1 MTQMIG
7 RALRGEAAGGTA
19 QAYIVSFI
27 DERATHIA
35 WVNSE
40 RLIEG
45 PDLLNEAT
53 LHNREAT
60 TALISTQMMAN
71 IAQSLE
77 QHIDTSRLTHV
88 SFTESVPIGVY
99 AFSYLLPTREE
110 HAEILVYAHLRE
122 GYAKVRTLLPKL
134 CARYPMTQYPEERV
148 LREIAQTLEGQC
160 FVGNYQAP
168 SVERQDIVALI
179 RYYVQ
184 NGYMPNMLYFTER
197 EAVDITALARHI
209 LTHDLGQRAKAAY
222 LQQYWQTHR
231 FTQIYFNYNE
241 YYFRKCVDG
250 ELLRMEL
257 APHQLQDV
265 SLKVWK
271 EEQLTLYR
279 RILNDLFARAKVAGG
294 YRCMKTGAVRA
305 SKKDFVIAY
314 KKPLAKG
321 GQTTLDNLMIVAK

>member
-1 MTQMIG
+1 M
-7 RALRGEAAGGTA
+7 
-19 QAYIVSFI
+19 
-27 DERATHIA
+27 
-35 WVNSE
+35 
-40 RLIEG
+40 
-45 PDLLNEAT
+45 
-53 LHNREAT
+53 
-60 TALISTQMMAN
+60 
-71 IAQSLE
+71 
-77 QHIDTSRLTHV
+77 
-88 SFTESVPIGVY
+88 
-99 AFSYLLPTREE
+99 PTREE

-209 LTHDLGQRAKAAY
+209 LTHDSGQRAKAAY

-271 EEQLTLYR
+271 EEQPTLYR